1 MTLLQT
7 QTLEIQVYISR
18 ISNFFRALNWSKYD
32 YCLKITISKVPISIL
47 YPSLTLKPLCSSQWN
62 TPIYQVWLLY
72 NQHKLK
78 LRIEKATPPG
88 SLFPQWEKIKV
99 FTFFSNSFGFS
110 CLIMHHFYI
119 YFLIQKCCSYY
130 HWIITYLWC

>member
-1 MTLLQT
+1 MTLLQK

-88 SLFPQWEKIKV
+88 SLFPQWKK
-99 FTFFSNSFGFS
+99 N
-110 CLIMHHFYI
+110 CYL
-119 YFLIQKCCSYY
+119 
-130 HWIITYLWC
+130 IITHETLGLFPPLVFSKIFWIYLPDYHYILLQL